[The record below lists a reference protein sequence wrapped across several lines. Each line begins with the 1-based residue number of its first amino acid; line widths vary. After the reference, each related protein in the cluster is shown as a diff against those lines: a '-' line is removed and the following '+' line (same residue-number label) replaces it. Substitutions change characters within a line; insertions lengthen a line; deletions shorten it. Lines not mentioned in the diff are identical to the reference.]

1 LEVKMD
7 MDITKLGER
16 GQVVIPL
23 DMRNHLKLKAGM
35 KMLVIE
41 EGGKL
46 IFQPTNKIKQNI
58 AERIRE
64 DIIDSRIAEK
74 RLKEMESGE
83 FIRQDADEF
92 LKELEEWA
100 KE

>member
-1 LEVKMD
+1 MD
-7 MDITKLGER
+7 MDITKMGER

-23 DMRNHLKLKAGM
+23 DMRNHLKLKTGM
-35 KMLVIE
+35 KILVIE
-41 EGGKL
+41 ENGKL
-46 IFQPTNKIKQNI
+46 IFQPTNKIKKNI

-83 FIRQDADEF
+83 FIRQDSDEF
-92 LKELEEWA
+92 LKELEEWT

>member
-1 LEVKMD
+1 MD
-7 MDITKLGER
+7 IDITKLGER

-23 DMRNHLKLKAGM
+23 DMRNHLILKTGM

-41 EGGKL
+41 ENGKL

-58 AERIRE
+58 AERIKE

-74 RLKEMESGE
+74 RLREMDKGE
-83 FIRQDADEF
+83 KIVYENEEEF
-92 LKELEEWA
+92 FKDFDKW
-100 KE
+100 

>member
-1 LEVKMD
+1 MD
-7 MDITKLGER
+7 IDITKLGER

-23 DMRNHLKLKAGM
+23 DMRNHLKLKTGM

-41 EGGKL
+41 ENGKL

-58 AERIRE
+58 AERIKE

-74 RLKEMESGE
+74 RLREMDKGE
-83 FIRQDADEF
+83 KIVYENEEEF
-92 LKELEEWA
+92 FKDFDKW
-100 KE
+100 

>member
-1 LEVKMD
+1 

>member
-1 LEVKMD
+1 MD